1 MGKYSQKK
9 IAQKVISQY
18 LNCLIC
24 FCSKHLFIFLFFQS
38 IVISDSILWLFTDA
52 AWEIELK
59 VNLLNPYKNILSF
72 NKKNITKNIT
82 EIFTTAWEIE
92 LKVNLARA
100 AKIASLLPSVTRPSH
115 WPPAVRGGFS
125 LAESDHVTGI
135 LASDWPMLRCTL
147 GLILDA
153 EYLETDICRAL
164 PPTSGIFKLPHKLL
178 ISLNCQ
184 KCFEIHL
191 VRGSVKKVWHLC
203 PEK

>member
-18 LNCLIC
+18 LNCLIF

-38 IVISDSILWLFTDA
+38 IVILFCSYSPLSA
-52 AWEIELK
+52 AWEVELK
-59 VNLLNPYKNILSF
+59 VNLAHMKYF
-72 NKKNITKNIT
+72 NFQSKKYYKKNITK
-82 EIFTTAWEIE
+82 IFTSAWEIE

-147 GLILDA
+147 GLILEA

-164 PPTSGIFKLPHKLL
+164 PPPQVF
-178 ISLNCQ
+178 LNCLTN
-184 KCFEIHL
+184 F
-191 VRGSVKKVWHLC
+191 
-203 PEK
+203 